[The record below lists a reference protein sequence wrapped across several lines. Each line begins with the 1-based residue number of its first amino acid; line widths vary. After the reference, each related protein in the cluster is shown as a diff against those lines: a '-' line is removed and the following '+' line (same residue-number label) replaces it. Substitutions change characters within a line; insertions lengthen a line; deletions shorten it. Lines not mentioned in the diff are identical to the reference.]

1 MNCHL
6 SFVLV
11 GLLASWVFAQETTTS
26 PAIIEATDKAALDA
40 NAGKQVVVQ
49 GKVESAEWSNT
60 GKVMNIRFANAPDF
74 MAAAFERNRKKLDE
88 AFNGDLAKTLT
99 GAQVKL
105 TGKLQKYGGHI
116 PELKDAQQL
125 VITSVNQ
132 VTIVAPATQPA
143 SE

>member
-1 MNCHL
+1 MKRYL
-6 SFVLV
+6 SLVLV
-11 GLLASWVFAQETTTS
+11 ALLAGWVFAQEATTS
-26 PAIIEATDKAALDA
+26 PALIDASDKAALDA
-40 NAGKQVVVQ
+40 NAGKPVVVQ
-49 GKVESAEWSNT
+49 GKVESAEWSST
-60 GKVMNIRFANAPDF
+60 GKVMNIRFANAPGF

-88 AFNGDLAKTLT
+88 AFSGDLAKTLT

-105 TGKLQKYGGHI
+105 SGKLQKYGGHI

-132 VTIVAPATQPA
+132 VTIVTPATQPA